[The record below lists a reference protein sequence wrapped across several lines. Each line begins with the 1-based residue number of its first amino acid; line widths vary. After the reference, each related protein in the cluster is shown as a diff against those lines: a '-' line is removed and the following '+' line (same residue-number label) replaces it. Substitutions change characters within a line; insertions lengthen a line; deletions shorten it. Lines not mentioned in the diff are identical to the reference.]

1 MSCINGSLQLQEGE
15 EEEEREEGRGPGGRR
30 ESGGGGPG
38 PGSDVLAWNRKRSG
52 NTVAYYIMSGESSLK
67 LVRCRKVVPR
77 LHQHLKCNLGYIFC
91 CTHSKF
97 KLYCYIAL

>member
-1 MSCINGSLQLQEGE
+1 MSSINGFLQLQE
-15 EEEEREEGRGPGGRR
+15 EERDGRGHGGGGGWR